1 METLVLKP
9 TEAAELLRVGK
20 NTVIDKLK
28 VGELPGYKDG
38 ADWKIPADLLKKY
51 VEDKAMA
58 EMTARK
64 NKAAAIALEREIV

>member
-51 VEDKAMA
+51 VEDKAIS

-64 NKAAAIALEREIV
+64 NKAAALATERETV